1 VTAAYNDSGA
11 APPVLELMRAATS
24 PAPGLTHSAR
34 TTRPTV
40 RGAAAPPADRVPSGS
55 PPTDDGQQPVEYFSY
70 AELDND
76 VDRELLWRIS
86 SADREAFQQLYL
98 RYHQRLSR
106 FLIRVTRH
114 HADVEDVINEALLI
128 VWQRAG
134 QFRDMAR
141 VSTWIFGI
149 AYRCALKGI
158 RRSAVQLTAISRM
171 SEGGATFAEDAAQA
185 TEDRQLV
192 ELGLARLSLEHRL
205 VVVLAYYMDYSCEEI
220 AAIADCPANTV
231 KTRLFYAR
239 RRLGA
244 FLADAGV
251 RCARS

>member
-1 VTAAYNDSGA
+1 VTAAYNDSA
-11 APPVLELMRAATS
+11 TAPPVLELMRATSS
-24 PAPGLTHSAR
+24 PAPGLAQPAR
-34 TTRPTV
+34 GVRPAV
-40 RGAAAPPADRVPSGS
+40 SSAAPAARRAPSGS
-55 PPTDDGQQPVEYFSY
+55 PPAGDGHQPVESFSY

-86 SADREAFQQLYL
+86 GSDRDAFEQLYL

-106 FLIRVTRH
+106 FLIRVTRRS
-114 HADVEDVINEALLI
+114 ADVEDVVNEALLI

-158 RRSAVQLTAISRM
+158 RRSTVQLKAISRM
-171 SEGGATFAEDAAQA
+171 SEGGATFAEDAAQV
-185 TEDRQLV
+185 TQDRQLV

-205 VVVLAYYMDYSCEEI
+205 VLVLAYYMDYSCEEI
-220 AAIADCPANTV
+220 AAIAECPANTV

-251 RCARS
+251 HSATS